1 LKFAHRWFVVAAA
14 WAIAATAPAAPP
26 FAIEGLAGALRAVVV
41 AEDAGRPVSA
51 FEVLLYLDMTR
62 HPDAAVPTRF
72 WLMPSPERNGAVAR
86 RIERAIAEY
95 LAVRSLSRQG
105 AAPPMPPFVRR
116 SMLHGAAAAAWIEV
130 AVRPRIQV
138 LDADVQRYY
147 LANAERYADPGRA
160 QVRYIFLAVPEAE
173 VFETRMQEATR
184 ELQALRDRIES
195 GEIGF
200 EVAARQHSQAP
211 SAAHGGLIPEFVKG
225 ARFAE
230 FDRQTFLLSEPGR
243 MSPVFAGNGGVYLL
257 QSVSIAPPSR
267 APLDAKLESEIR
279 ARLADEHVSGYF
291 DLLYRE
297 LAEAAFTRNQAPLWG
312 YADLEAP
319 IAIVGQRTLKRAE
332 FLQLHPS
339 AIRADYTIDR
349 PKVARETAAWIE
361 GELISTDL
369 EARGASDHPYLIEAG
384 GIAEATW
391 AARSTLR
398 RRVDP
403 ASVTTD
409 EGALRA
415 LGKPEGLP
423 PGVPEARV
431 VQFSL
436 SIDARAVGD
445 PERVDRAWARIGEL
459 ADRLTTGS
467 LPIEAVDRKFGE
479 DLRRAAEEGE
489 AALSLELERL
499 RAFLELDAE
508 DDVVVRV
515 TDLGW
520 RAALALADDDL
531 GVVGLRAGALSAAR
545 PFGAGLNFHFVAGT
559 RSDPRHPWLQA
570 PARLRAEVFDRETA
584 RLLEVEIERLR
595 SRGELIIL
603 QAGSSSR

>member
-1 LKFAHRWFVVAAA
+1 
-14 WAIAATAPAAPP
+14 
-26 FAIEGLAGALRAVVV
+26 
-41 AEDAGRPVSA
+41 
-51 FEVLLYLDMTR
+51 
-62 HPDAAVPTRF
+62 
-72 WLMPSPERNGAVAR
+72 
-86 RIERAIAEY
+86 
-95 LAVRSLSRQG
+95 
-105 AAPPMPPFVRR
+105 
-116 SMLHGAAAAAWIEV
+116 
-130 AVRPRIQV
+130 
-138 LDADVQRYY
+138 
-147 LANAERYADPGRA
+147 
-160 QVRYIFLAVPEAE
+160 
-173 VFETRMQEATR
+173 
-184 ELQALRDRIES
+184 
-195 GEIGF
+195 
-200 EVAARQHSQAP
+200 
-211 SAAHGGLIPEFVKG
+211 
-225 ARFAE
+225 
-230 FDRQTFLLSEPGR
+230 
-243 MSPVFAGNGGVYLL
+243 
-257 QSVSIAPPSR
+257 
-267 APLDAKLESEIR
+267 
-279 ARLADEHVSGYF
+279 
-291 DLLYRE
+291 
-297 LAEAAFTRNQAPLWG
+297 
-312 YADLEAP
+312 
-319 IAIVGQRTLKRAE
+319 
-332 FLQLHPS
+332 
-339 AIRADYTIDR
+339 
-349 PKVARETAAWIE
+349 
-361 GELISTDL
+361 
-369 EARGASDHPYLIEAG
+369 
-384 GIAEATW
+384 
-391 AARSTLR
+391 
-398 RRVDP
+398 
-403 ASVTTD
+403 VTTD